1 MRFGLLLLAFL
12 TSPLFFAASAETD
25 IQALLDKQVADW
37 NRGDISSFVQSYA
50 QECIFVGREKVVEG
64 RAGVESRYR
73 QNYSTPEAMGRLTYT
88 DLKIRKIDNRV
99 TVVTGA
105 FHLQRSGA
113 GGGDKS
119 GIFSLV
125 LERQGAVWRIVLDH
139 TS

>member
-1 MRFGLLLLAFL
+1 MRFGLLFLGLLAVGFVL
-12 TSPLFFAASAETD
+12 AAENPSIEAV
-25 IQALLDKQVADW
+25 LDKQVADW
-37 NRGDISSFVQSYA
+37 NRGDISGFVQSYSPA
-50 QECIFVGREKVVEG
+50 CTFVGRDTVVEG
-64 RAGVESRYR
+64 RSGVEERYR
-73 QNYSTPEAMGRLTYT
+73 KNYATPEAMGRLTYT

-99 TVVTGA
+99 AVVTGT

-125 LERQGAVWRIVLDH
+125 FERQGGVWRIVLDH